1 MISRAGDCGRYGQ
14 IAEGKGTFAAA
25 PAPAARADTAILTYF
40 FPVHN
45 RVFHFSTGK
54 QGEDAA
60 GGADRHGWEGRSSAP
75 RGLGGDESGRGL
87 SGAEE
92 RTGNAGR
99 RSDGISQP
107 LDRQAS
113 FVVI

>member
-1 MISRAGDCGRYGQ
+1 MICRAGDCGRYGQ

-25 PAPAARADTAILTYF
+25 PAPSARADTAILTYF
-40 FPVHN
+40 SPVHN

-54 QGEDAA
+54 RGEDAA

-92 RTGNAGR
+92 RAGDAGR
-99 RSDGISQP
+99 RSDWISQP
-107 LDRQAS
+107 LDRHAS